1 MTVRDKIAM
10 ITGAGGGLGSEMARL
25 LCENGAK
32 VFILDLDAEKGQ
44 ATADDIVAFGGLD
57 RPTHREADRRRQIL
71 EREIGDLHQLSY
83 AALRYLQDPSM
94 TREFYRSA
102 T

>member
-44 ATADDIVAFGGLD
+44 ATADDIVKGGGSAWFVK
-57 RPTHREADRRRQIL
+57 ADVTSETDWKAAVRNWERRRL
-71 EREIGDLHQLSY
+71 VRKREHKH
-83 AALRYLQDPSM
+83 P
-94 TREFYRSA
+94 RSP
-102 T
+102 